1 MTPAREKA
9 TKEAVKL
16 LSMFA
21 GKNDSVKNVEERLN
35 ALSDKQFD
43 QYMQDLQSGKHVIP
57 YIAPNLGKIRL
68 SAEKNL
74 EIAKKLG
81 HNFFERLWMTDPAT
95 GERSL
100 TPIRYLVVDIPIR
113 RLQQHLSKKI
123 SIPDTNR
130 GVDELT
136 GQRLSSV
143 DGSKISFPE
152 LQVLYSQGLESTISE
167 LIKFRGGDE
176 QSYRAFTRDASRG
189 GFPSLVASD
198 QGTHPKSVRTLAK
211 FLRGMHL
218 ENTLDMD

>member
-1 MTPAREKA
+1 MKLAREKA
-9 TKEAVKL
+9 TKEAVRL

-21 GKNDSVKNVEERLN
+21 GKNESVKNIEDRLN
-35 ALSDKQFD
+35 KLTNKQFD
-43 QYMQDLQSGKHVIP
+43 QYMKDLRDGKHIIP

-81 HNFFERLWMTDPAT
+81 HNFFERLWLTDPAT
-95 GERSL
+95 GEKSL
-100 TPIRYLVVDIPIR
+100 SPIRYLVVDMPVR
-113 RLQQHLSKKI
+113 RLQQHLSKKL

-136 GQRLSSV
+136 GQRLSTV

-152 LQVLYSQGLESTISE
+152 LQVLYSQGLESAISE

-176 QSYRAFTRDASRG
+176 QSYRAFTRDAAKG
-189 GFPSLVASD
+189 GFPSLAESD
-198 QGTHPKSVRTLAK
+198 QGTHPTSVRTLAK

-218 ENTLDMD
+218 ENTLDME